1 MNRSKASLGSKSDKV
16 FGLFLLNGSVV
27 PVIAALALG
36 ASIIAGPALAQED
49 ADSELVQ
56 RVQARYEQTEELE
69 AAFTQQATL
78 KTLNE
83 TQTSSGKL
91 FIKKPGNMRW
101 DYIEPEPQ
109 VILLKGNTVMVY
121 TPDLN
126 QVIEQ
131 PVTNLYRSK
140 TPTAFLAGRAKLTE
154 IFNVKVEPTDGSGPA
169 AARSLLLRPKEDN
182 PQLKELRLEVDPTT
196 YDITRSVIIDHF
208 GNETDI
214 RYINV
219 QTNHGL
225 EEGTFALDLPA
236 NVERVRAPSAPLD

>member
-1 MNRSKASLGSKSDKV
+1 MNRPNLFK
-16 FGLFLLNGSVV
+16 GLVA
-27 PVIAALALG
+27 PVITALTLGALAL
-36 ASIIAGPALAQED
+36 AGPAGAQED
-49 ADSELVQ
+49 ADRQLVE
-56 RVQARYEQTEELE
+56 RVQARYEQTQELE
-69 AAFTQQATL
+69 ASFTQRATL
-78 KTLNE
+78 RTLNE

-109 VILLKGNTVMVY
+109 VILLKEKTVMVY

-154 IFNVKVEPTDGSGPA
+154 LFYVEVQPADGTGPG
-169 AARSLLLRPKEDN
+169 AARSLILRPKEDN
-182 PQLKELRLEVDPTT
+182 PQLRELHLEVDPTT
-196 YDITRSVIIDHF
+196 YDITRSVIIDYF

-214 RYINV
+214 RYINI

-236 NVERVRAPSAPLD
+236 GVERVRAPSAPLN